1 MDYEQK
7 YPPDPIFEEAQPNA
21 RVWRMCVDE
30 FQIFDTD
37 LSEDARDTV
46 DVLLVFV
53 RRLCWRVYYSSDTP
67 NRQVCSL
74 PLSRP
79 S

>member
-7 YPPDPIFEEAQPNA
+7 YAPDPIYEEAAPNS
-21 RVWRMCVDE
+21 RMWRMCVDE

-53 RRLCWRVYYSSDTP
+53 SATLISQKADPDGIFSRVY
-67 NRQVCSL
+67 SL
-74 PLSRP
+74 P
-79 S
+79 